1 MRGFASSFRRAA
13 AGLCALASFGCG
25 PKAPP
30 PSDAQAD
37 VDVVLLEVTRQIP
50 LSSPASPLGRNLHLA
65 ASPTGDWFV
74 LDTDHHRVLHYDA
87 QGNLRREVG
96 GLGTGPLE
104 FDTPVDIDADGLS
117 VWILDRQNR
126 RLVRLS
132 LDLNYIEEMPVGAAA
147 DDYSGTLWYDALALT
162 SSGDLLLL
170 DRREPKVERLSP
182 SGDILASY
190 GGFGLG
196 SGRLENPA
204 DLAAAS
210 SGDVYVADGRRIRC
224 YDRAGNYR
232 GAAVTPA
239 PVTTVAG
246 GDNGAWG
253 LLASGDLCNVSRDLY
268 RQVTVD
274 PARGKPV
281 PVAVTFVR
289 GQGPAILDAGL
300 RVWLLAPFDR

>member
-1 MRGFASSFRRAA
+1 
-13 AGLCALASFGCG
+13 
-25 PKAPP
+25 
-30 PSDAQAD
+30 
-37 VDVVLLEVTRQIP
+37 
-50 LSSPASPLGRNLHLA
+50 
-65 ASPTGDWFV
+65 V

-182 SGDILASY
+182 SGDIVASY